1 MIQFSLAGTALWS
14 FFMGIGLLTKSIA
27 FDPIYDSQ
35 PFKGELVRNALW
47 TVRLRWLGGTV
58 IIVGTLLAKF
68 AGVIDQAAVLIG
80 IGLAVLGY
88 NTLISMAMGSGR
100 ARLTFQR
107 AQRIWLV
114 QILADVSSL
123 TAIIYFCG
131 GIESPVI
138 IFYVFH
144 VVCAGILLA
153 RRVSYLVATLAT
165 VLLGL
170 VGVLQAAVPGLY
182 HPLTLGFAGQY
193 YRNWT
198 FVGLELLAFGAAMH
212 VAVYTTTAIS
222 KRLRATERQI
232 IHARNLLNSIITS
245 MSEVVIFLS
254 PEGELQLWNPA
265 AARWFC
271 RDSSRQGP
279 APASGVELPEP
290 IQAFI
295 ERVRQASSVLSFQS
309 FTLEVSV
316 SPSGPARQFQTN
328 TSAVFDESKQH
339 LGYVIV
345 AEDMTEQR
353 QLEQNL
359 RARNREVLDMSEA
372 LQRNQREMAQREKM
386 VAVGTMAA
394 GIAHE
399 IGNPLACLSA
409 VVQLLNRRQ
418 RSAEDHRH
426 LNTLQEQIE
435 RIVKIVKQLL
445 DFARPAPREWVT
457 ADLDDLIEQTL
468 KMLRYSSRVRQS
480 RIESIRNRN
489 LPKVRTIPQQFQ
501 QILVNLLLN
510 ALDAVEDLEGEQ
522 VIRLERLA
530 EDGWVKV
537 IVKDGGC
544 GMTQDQVR
552 QALEPFY
559 TTKSPGKGTGLGLAV
574 CHRFIE
580 FHQGRIQIDSAPGR
594 GTVVTVSF
602 PAPARGTDKPASANA
617 PSKETSG

>member
-1 MIQFSLAGTALWS
+1 METHLLA
-14 FFMGIGLLTKSIA
+14 KPIA
-27 FDPIYDSQ
+27 FDPIYDLQ

-47 TVRLRWLGGTV
+47 TVRLRWLGGAV
-58 IIVGTLLAKF
+58 IIAGALLAKF
-68 AGVIDQAAVLIG
+68 AGVTNQAAVLVG

-88 NTLISMAMGSGR
+88 NTLISRAMGSDR

-114 QILADVSSL
+114 QILADVTSL

-144 VVCAGILLA
+144 VVCAAILLA

-170 VGVLQAAVPGLY
+170 VGVLQAAVPSLY
-182 HPLTLGFAGQY
+182 HPLTLSIAGQY
-193 YRNWT
+193 YRNWI
-198 FVGLELLAFGAAMH
+198 FVGLKLLAFGAAMH
-212 VAVYTTTAIS
+212 VAVYTTAAIS

-254 PEGELQLWNPA
+254 PEGNLQLWNPA

-271 RDSSRQGP
+271 RDSSQQGSTP
-279 APASGVELPEP
+279 PGAVELPEP
-290 IQAFI
+290 IQNYV
-295 ERVRQASSVLSFQS
+295 EQLRTASSVLSFQS
-309 FTLEVSV
+309 FTLEASV
-316 SPSGPARQFQTN
+316 SPSGPAHQFQTN
-328 TSAVFDESKQH
+328 ASAVFDENKQH
-339 LGYVIV
+339 LGYVVV
-345 AEDMTEQR
+345 AEDVTEQR

-359 RARNREVLDMSEA
+359 RTRNREVLDMSQA
-372 LQRNQREMAQREKM
+372 LKRSQHEMAQREKM

-426 LNTLQEQIE
+426 LNTLQEQVD

-468 KMLRYSSRVRQS
+468 KMLRYSSRVRKS

-489 LPKVRTIPQQFQ
+489 LPKIRIIPQQFQ

-510 ALDAVEDLEGEQ
+510 ALDAVGDLEGEQ
-522 VIRLERLA
+522 IIRIERLA

-537 IVKDGGC
+537 VVKDGGC
-544 GMTQDQVR
+544 GMTEDQVR
-552 QALEPFY
+552 LALEPFY

-594 GTVVTVSF
+594 GTVVIVSF
-602 PAPARGTDKPASANA
+602 PAADQDAHTPASADA
-617 PSKETSG
+617 PSKDTTA